1 MKILKKNI
9 GLVIIYLVIFFSVAM
24 ALQAAASKEHLEDFE
39 KARVD
44 IAVADND
51 QSTLSHALTDYLKTI
66 HNVSEISSDPSVM
79 QEELFYRNAE
89 YIVQIPKDFYKT
101 CIVQD
106 NPISVTKIPG
116 SYTSFYVD
124 QQINA
129 WLNNVRTYIAS
140 GFSQKEAAKAA
151 LEQPSSR
158 VSMYQDTET
167 TSETPAYTYYFRYVP
182 DWQVTYDCSS
192 RQLENVYK
200 RSAGFPDH
208 DVLLII
214 DSILDFDDEESAKGW
229 YCSGGADNLNMVVC
243 RGRSKTEHEDLFG
256 IDYFHRG
263 VAHEFGH
270 YRGVT
275 DLYADRIRAKNNP
288 VNNLQYEPDSCVMN
302 NHYKTYKW
310 SPYAVNIINY
320 TAKSKRPGRDFPG
333 FLKQMFPENIQVSVT
348 VKGKKKKGVKLNL
361 YGSRAKFND
370 LIATPYRTYE
380 TDKKGEYLITGV
392 PDLYDKPAPPLH
404 TDELPYNR
412 WFTFLL
418 EAEYKGEKKYVWLP
432 EYEVQQTFFENKDTY
447 QVTIDF

>member
-1 MKILKKNI
+1 M
-9 GLVIIYLVIFFSVAM
+9 
-24 ALQAAASKEHLEDFE
+24 
-39 KARVD
+39 
-44 IAVADND
+44 
-51 QSTLSHALTDYLKTI
+51 
-66 HNVSEISSDPSVM
+66 
-79 QEELFYRNAE
+79 
-89 YIVQIPKDFYKT
+89 
-101 CIVQD
+101 
-106 NPISVTKIPG
+106 
-116 SYTSFYVD
+116 
-124 QQINA
+124 
-129 WLNNVRTYIAS
+129 
-140 GFSQKEAAKAA
+140 
-151 LEQPSSR
+151 
-158 VSMYQDTET
+158 
-167 TSETPAYTYYFRYVP
+167 
-182 DWQVTYDCSS
+182 
-192 RQLENVYK
+192 
-200 RSAGFPDH
+200 
-208 DVLLII
+208 
-214 DSILDFDDEESAKGW
+214 
-229 YCSGGADNLNMVVC
+229 
-243 RGRSKTEHEDLFG
+243 
-256 IDYFHRG
+256 
-263 VAHEFGH
+263 
-270 YRGVT
+270 

>member
-1 MKILKKNI
+1 MKNNWRKWLLIPALLPSFL
-9 GLVIIYLVIFFSVAM
+9 GLDAKPMQGEVAPQP
-24 ALQAAASKEHLEDFE
+24 LDTIEY
-39 KARVD
+39 RVF
-44 IAVADND
+44 IAVDKAGVE
-51 QSTLSHALTDYLKTI
+51 HW
-66 HNVSEISSDPSVM
+66 
-79 QEELFYRNAE
+79 
-89 YIVQIPKDFYKT
+89 
-101 CIVQD
+101 
-106 NPISVTKIPG
+106 G
-116 SYTSFYVD
+116 
-124 QQINA
+124 
-129 WLNNVRTYIAS
+129 
-140 GFSQKEAAKAA
+140 GKAA
-151 LEQPSSR
+151 
-158 VSMYQDTET
+158 YQKKLD
-167 TSETPAYTYYFRYVP
+167 AFFGQVN
-182 DWQVTYDCSS
+182 DFWNKVTYDCSS

-333 FLKQMFPENIQVSVT
+333 FFKQMFPENIQVSVT

>member
-1 MKILKKNI
+1 MKNNWRKWLLIPALLPSFL
-9 GLVIIYLVIFFSVAM
+9 GLDAKPMQGEVAPQP
-24 ALQAAASKEHLEDFE
+24 LDTIEY
-39 KARVD
+39 RVF
-44 IAVADND
+44 IAVDKAGVE
-51 QSTLSHALTDYLKTI
+51 HW
-66 HNVSEISSDPSVM
+66 
-79 QEELFYRNAE
+79 
-89 YIVQIPKDFYKT
+89 
-101 CIVQD
+101 
-106 NPISVTKIPG
+106 G
-116 SYTSFYVD
+116 
-124 QQINA
+124 
-129 WLNNVRTYIAS
+129 
-140 GFSQKEAAKAA
+140 GKAA
-151 LEQPSSR
+151 
-158 VSMYQDTET
+158 YQKKLDAFFGQVNDFWNKAGEGRLK
-167 TSETPAYTYYFRYVP
+167 YYFRYVP

-214 DSILDFDDEESAKGW
+214 DSILDFDDEESAKEW